1 MQSLLEGLRSGSVTI
16 THLGRPLDPRYPSNR
31 TILVLGAVATAAGW
45 FRWSTDQLWDSLVAA
60 GLVGVLVV
68 MAWAFTREIDPDRPT
83 SATIAGASTLVVA
96 MVVED
101 IAVLPIVG
109 LMVAG
114 RILIRSTGKPPTA
127 LDLIALIAGSF
138 ILGRTGAGWVAA
150 LVLAFATA
158 RDRTLPG
165 LPTSRLARIGA
176 PFLMAIVASVSVA
189 LFSEE
194 MWQRPDWWMIGL
206 AGTGLVAGL
215 FMPPYVPV
223 SCCDL
228 RGEPLAPRRL
238 QSARRVSLT
247 GAVLISSLG
256 TIGLEPMLPVWLSF
270 LAVWLTHSAPVPE
283 FHPVQAGKPA
293 D

>member
-1 MQSLLEGLRSGSVTI
+1 M
-16 THLGRPLDPRYPSNR
+16 
-31 TILVLGAVATAAGW
+31 LGAVGAVAGW
-45 FRWSTDQLWDSLVAA
+45 ARWSTDQFFASVVAA

-83 SATIAGASTLVVA
+83 SATISAVSTLGVA
-96 MVVED
+96 LIVD
-101 IAVLPIVG
+101 GIAVLPIVG

-127 LDLIALIAGSF
+127 VDLMALTAGSF

-150 LVLAFATA
+150 LVLAFAIA

-165 LPTSRLARIGA
+165 LPTSRLARVVV
-176 PFLMAIVASVSVA
+176 PFLIAIVSSIAVV

-194 MWQRPDWWMIGL
+194 VWLTPPRWMIAIAIAGLL
-206 AGTGLVAGL
+206 AGI

-223 SCCDL
+223 SCCDI
-228 RGEPLAPRRL
+228 RGKPLEPRRL
-238 QSARRVSLT
+238 QSARRITLA
-247 GAVLISSLG
+247 GAVLISALG

-270 LAVWLTHSAPVPE
+270 VAVWLTHSAPIPE
-283 FHPVQAGKPA
+283 LHPVEAGNTRDSP
-293 D
+293 